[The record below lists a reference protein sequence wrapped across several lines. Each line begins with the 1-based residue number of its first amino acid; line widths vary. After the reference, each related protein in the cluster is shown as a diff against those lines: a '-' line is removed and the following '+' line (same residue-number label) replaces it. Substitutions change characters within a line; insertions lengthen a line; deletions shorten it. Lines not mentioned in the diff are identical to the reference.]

1 MFLASV
7 ESVILAKGLSAPQH
21 STYFVILLDGRDLL
35 GTPGIAKKIQ
45 NHKSATASK
54 IALNILEK
62 IIRKNTM
69 GEDNE
74 YEDD

>member
-1 MFLASV
+1 MA
-7 ESVILAKGLSAPQH
+7 EICSAH
-21 STYFVILLDGRDLL
+21 LVLL
-35 GTPGIAKKIQ
+35 KKIQ